1 MNQSSN
7 KSKKFCINRDIAARQ
22 KLCEAAKKRMRG
34 ISENVNDKAKE
45 KMCKSD
51 QKRKQTL

>member
-7 KSKKFCINRDIAARQ
+7 KSNKFCKNLDIAARH

-45 KMCKSD
+45 KMRKSD
-51 QKRKQTL
+51 QKRKQTV